1 MDYLTYVTTHK
12 ECGVLG
18 SKEGVFH
25 VKLEEIGVTKQKR
38 KERVLI
44 QRHALLNVASPSG
57 APEPYWSFVN
67 RRGKGFLCWK
77 PEEVGSAQ
85 HVTLRDINNIKKPN
99 AI

>member
-44 QRHALLNVASPSG
+44 QRHALLNVASP
-57 APEPYWSFVN
+57 E
-67 RRGKGFLCWK
+67 RRARAVLVLCQQKGEGLSLL
-77 PEEVGSAQ
+77 E
-85 HVTLRDINNIKKPN
+85 T
-99 AI
+99 

>member
-44 QRHALLNVASPSG
+44 QRHALLNVASP
-57 APEPYWSFVN
+57 E
-67 RRGKGFLCWK
+67 RRPRAVPVLCQQKGEGLSLL
-77 PEEVGSAQ
+77 G
-85 HVTLRDINNIKKPN
+85 T
-99 AI
+99 